1 MTNQNHGV
9 NLALRNTIFNI
20 VVLLI
25 MGMLEKLPN
34 EILEHILYNVDQE
47 TLRLKCIDVCNKWR
61 NIIQSVQFWKRYHR
75 YWYDHILSNAISY
88 PFLKGSSSYIPEDMF
103 RGDYD
108 WILFSY
114 INPQENPFQRNLLR
128 NSDGNHFF
136 SKPKL

>member
-1 MTNQNHGV
+1 M
-9 NLALRNTIFNI
+9 
-20 VVLLI
+20 
-25 MGMLEKLPN
+25 EKLPN

-75 YWYDHILSNAISY
+75 YWYSHILSNAISY

-128 NSDGNHFF
+128 NSDGNQVSTEEIQVQGNRYFEGAYTF
-136 SKPKL
+136 KSRTILNYDRKF